1 MAKDCVTAY
10 VKRATKITTR
20 TGGTTMAEHPER
32 TSRKTIALSGRLWDA
47 IGEFRHTQRMKTEI
61 EAIRRLLEMGL
72 EAAGRSGGQTKRTA
86 RQRNA

>member
-1 MAKDCVTAY
+1 VTAY

-20 TGGTTMAEHPER
+20 TGGITMADRPEK

-47 IGEFRHTQRMKTEI
+47 IDEFRHAERIRTEI

-72 EAAGRSGGQTKRTA
+72 EAAGRNSSQAKPVFA
-86 RQRNA
+86 VNRQM

>member
-1 MAKDCVTAY
+1 VTVY

-47 IGEFRHTQRMKTEI
+47 IDEFRHAERIRTEV